1 MDAQR
6 STTAAVEAPPL
17 TLREEQKRLTRN
29 RIIDSARRAF
39 AENGYASTSIDDIV
53 RVAGVSRGT
62 FYLHFKNRSEVLAEL
77 FQVGHLD
84 AATELARRMGEI
96 EEVDLASIESWI
108 SDFIALY
115 EDTKDVLAAWYQ
127 GDPRERKELA
137 LVRDKF
143 SSQFLEVLGKQIVDL
158 RSKQRRRTTADE
170 ARLRAFLIFVQLER
184 FCYYYVIHDFD
195 FDRKKS
201 IQLLARSW
209 LELME
214 A

>member
-1 MDAQR
+1 MAAH
-6 STTAAVEAPPL
+6 TTNDSAGDAPPMS
-17 TLREEQKRLTRN
+17 LREEQKRLTRN
-29 RIIDSARRAF
+29 RIIASARRAF

-84 AATELARRMGEI
+84 AATELARHMGEI
-96 EEVDLASIESWI
+96 EVDVASIEKWI

-115 EDTKDVLAAWYQ
+115 EETKDVLAAWYQ

-143 SSQFLEVLGKQIVDL
+143 SSQFLEVLGKQIIDL
-158 RSKQRRRTTADE
+158 RAKQRRRTTAEE

-184 FCYYYVIHDFD
+184 FCYYFVIHGFD
-195 FDRKKS
+195 FDRAKS
-201 IQLLARSW
+201 VQLLARSW
-209 LELME
+209 LELMQ